1 MRHLPLTTAVMFG
14 IPLANRSEFMK
25 NDDLHRSGLAFGW
38 LEETQP
44 RRWSAR
50 PYWLAT
56 GAILALLAPVLA
68 ILIWWAS

>member
-1 MRHLPLTTAVMFG
+1 
-14 IPLANRSEFMK
+14 MK

-68 ILIWWAS
+68 ILIWRAS